1 MENEE
6 QHEST
11 SAESGSSSGNTGT
24 SDKTVP
30 ESDLIALKQSLESKV
45 ATATKQAEEAET
57 AKNAAL
63 VTLETERAGHKPV
76 EAKAGQVDAL
86 TQEVSELKMSSA
98 LEKEEHDKLKGD
110 NLKAIKAQL
119 VTVYKLPQDKVDSM
133 TIEQAQMF
141 LSTLPTPPH
150 VSSMA
155 HLGLLNGQNEGGE
168 NLRPVDR
175 MRRAFDADK

>member
-1 MENEE
+1 MENNEGNE
-6 QHEST
+6 PT
-11 SAESGSSSGNTGT
+11 SAESDANSGNSGT

-30 ESDLIALKQSLESKV
+30 ESQLIALKQSLESKV

-57 AKNAAL
+57 AKDAAL
-63 VTLETERAGHKPV
+63 ATLETERAGHKPV

-86 TQEVSELKMSSA
+86 TQEVSELKMSGA

-119 VTVYKLPQDKVDSM
+119 VSVYKLPQDKVDGM

-141 LSTLPTPPH
+141 LSTLPTPP
-150 VSSMA
+150 SSPSMA
-155 HLGLLNGQNEGGE
+155 NLGLLNGQNDSGE